1 MSQLKKSLKSHS
13 RSSFIERTLID
24 INNSMEQSIFAEK
37 MSRQKGLL
45 QIIDP
50 RIKII
55 VMIAFLL
62 AVGFSRQLIILAIL
76 YLFSF
81 ILAILSA
88 VPLGFYLKRV
98 WGFVLLFTG
107 IIALP
112 ALFITPGPVLST
124 LPLGIAI
131 TSTGAQTALFL
142 LLRVGTSVSFTILI
156 ILSTPWNRL
165 LKAMGVLHIPDMIVL
180 VLGMTY
186 RYIHLFLHMTDEMF
200 LSRKSR
206 TLRRLS
212 GVEGRRLIAE
222 TTGNLLGKSLQLS
235 SEVYLAMESRGY
247 RGYPKTMDLF
257 QVRWFDWCFIIV
269 MVIVTCVSIWFGR

>member
-1 MSQLKKSLKSHS
+1 VSLIKITTRSQS

-24 INNSMEQSIFAEK
+24 INNTMEQSVFAEK
-37 MSRQKGLL
+37 MSQRSGLL
-45 QIIDP
+45 QIVDP

-76 YLFSF
+76 YLFTF

-112 ALFITPGPVLST
+112 ALFITPGPVFYT
-124 LPLGIAI
+124 LPLGIEI

-142 LLRVGTSVSFTILI
+142 LLRVGTSVSFTILV
-156 ILSTPWNRL
+156 ILSTPWNSL
-165 LKAMGVLHIPDMIVL
+165 LKALGVLHIPDVIVL
-180 VLGMTY
+180 VMGMTY

-212 GVEGRRLIAE
+212 RTEERRLIAE

-247 RGYPKTMDLF
+247 RGYPKTIDQF
-257 QVRWFDWCFIIV
+257 QVRWFDWCFVIV
-269 MVIVTCVSIWFGR
+269 MAIITGASIWFGR